1 MYIGKEEKM
10 DNKLKLTII
19 YTPCEEGGFTAY
31 IKEMR
36 GVVSE
41 GETKEEARENVLDAL
56 RLMLEVERDESELE
70 DSTINKISDELLIL
84 A

>member
-1 MYIGKEEKM
+1 MN
-10 DNKLKLTII
+10 NKLKLTIV
-19 YTPCEEGGFTAY
+19 YSPCEEGGFTAY

-36 GVVSE
+36 GVISE

-56 RLMLEVERDESELE
+56 GMMLESDREESEIS
-70 DSTINKISDELLIL
+70 DNTDNKISDELLIL